1 MVKRLRKY
9 THSSKKERII
19 MVKEYQHLSEIEIIR
34 MAELERSKAISKFI
48 RKLFSKKKNV
58 KVPSNTVP
66 AE

>member
-1 MVKRLRKY
+1 
-9 THSSKKERII
+9 

-34 MAELERSKAISKFI
+34 MAALERSKAISKFI

>member
-1 MVKRLRKY
+1 
-9 THSSKKERII
+9 

-48 RKLFSKKKNV
+48 SKLFSKKKNV